1 MLLEQLVEY
10 GKRLEKN
17 AGEAGTATLPSMYQE
32 QPIRWILH
40 LDLEGNLIGAPI
52 PTSDGSGKK
61 NDRGKRYA
69 TPHVIRTIGIKPKLL
84 ADNAEYVLG
93 TPNLEKK
100 RSEKADPVRS
110 ALEKHT
116 AFKLEVEACAETTGV
131 EEVRA
136 VQKYLESL
144 TDAPFVP
151 PEGFSSDDNVSF
163 SVNDVLPFAVSA
175 VQSYWAG
182 KFSSTETSN
191 GDGPAREDVFHAE
204 CLISGEFGPVMER
217 EPVKIKGI
225 PDGQMSG
232 MNLISANV
240 AAFESYGLHASQIA
254 PIKLALAEKYANALN
269 TLLRDP
275 YTHLRV
281 GPLVYAFWTRSEP
294 IPNLIETLKNPKA
307 NSRIAARRRGETP
320 APLEVNARAENVR
333 DQLKGM
339 FSGKVLEVN
348 KPDAFYAVA
357 LSASGSRVV
366 VREHITSTVQAVD
379 DALSDF
385 YEAQTMI
392 DAEVMGVF
400 ELSASLY
407 RDASKELVSSVPTAL
422 IAFAL
427 QRRPLPLAWLA
438 QLVGRNRAEQ
448 RLTRPRAVMTKLIL
462 VANTPAAQRS
472 QRMNELS
479 KLSHAHADPG
489 YQLGRFLAVLE
500 SLQYDALGD
509 LNTTLVDR
517 YYGSLSSTPVVAFS
531 RLVANAQNHLSKLRK
546 DPVKAGAAVNNDK
559 LLQEILGQLGP
570 SIPSTLTLESQ
581 AMFGLGYYH
590 QRADRF
596 ARIEAAKLAKAE
608 KAQNAQGGNA

>member
-10 GKRLEKN
+10 AARLERAAAQSGAN
-17 AGEAGTATLPSMYQE
+17 ALPSMYQE
-32 QPIRWILH
+32 QPIKWILH
-40 LDLEGNLIGAPI
+40 LDGDGNLERCL

-69 TPHVIRTIGIKPKLL
+69 SPHVIRTVGVKPKLL
-84 ADNAEYVLG
+84 ADNAEYALG

-100 RSEKADPVRS
+100 RSEKSDPLQS
-110 ALEKHT
+110 ALEKFT
-116 AFKLEVEACAETTGV
+116 AFRLEVEACAEATGLT
-131 EEVRA
+131 EVRA
-136 VQKYLESL
+136 IQKFLERL

-151 PEGFSSDDNVSF
+151 PETFSADDIVSF
-163 SVNDVLPFAVSA
+163 SVNGVLPFDLPE
-175 VQSYWAG
+175 VQTYWG
-182 KFSSTETSN
+182 SKFSNAHDDASN
-191 GDGPAREDVFHAE
+191 SSSDSAAFQAE
-204 CLISGEFGPVMER
+204 CLISGDFGPVMER

-225 PDGQMSG
+225 PDGQTTG
-232 MNLISANV
+232 MNLVSANA

-254 PIKLALAEKYANALN
+254 PIKLSLAEKYANAIN
-269 TLLRDP
+269 ALLRDP

-294 IPNLIETLKNPKA
+294 IPNLVETLKNPKT
-307 NSRIAARRRGETP
+307 NSRIAARRRGESP
-320 APLEVNARAENVR
+320 ASLEMSARSEQVR
-333 DQLKGM
+333 DELKGL
-339 FSGKVLEVN
+339 FSGKVLEVE
-348 KPDAFYAVA
+348 KPDAFYGVA

-379 DALSDF
+379 EALSDF
-385 YEAQTMI
+385 FEAQRMI

-407 RDASKELVSSVPTAL
+407 RDANKELVSSVPTAL

-427 QRRPLPLAWLA
+427 QRQRLPLAWLA

-462 VANTPAAQRS
+462 VSNAPQHQRS
-472 QRMNELS
+472 QRMSELS
-479 KLSHAHADPG
+479 KLSPNHPDPG
-489 YQLGRFLAVLE
+489 YQLGRLLAALE
-500 SLQYDALGD
+500 NLQYDALGD
-509 LNTTLVDR
+509 LNSGVVDR

-531 RLVANAQNHLSKLRK
+531 RMLANAQNHLAKLRK
-546 DPVKAGAAVNNDK
+546 DPSKGGAAVANDK

-570 SIPSTLTLESQ
+570 SIPNTLPLESQ
-581 AMFGLGYYH
+581 ALFGLGYYH
-590 QRADRF
+590 QRAERF
-596 ARIEAAKLAKAE
+596 ARIEAARLAKAD